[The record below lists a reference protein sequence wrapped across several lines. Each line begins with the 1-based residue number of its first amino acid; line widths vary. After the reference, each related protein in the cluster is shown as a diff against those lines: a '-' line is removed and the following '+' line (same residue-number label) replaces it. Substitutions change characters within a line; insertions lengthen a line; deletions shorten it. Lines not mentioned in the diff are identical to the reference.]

1 MMLFSQINLISM
13 LVIIPILIGTL
24 AGEDYILNGDDVKEK
39 GKYPFM
45 AYVWVDGFMCGGSI
59 LTKRHVL
66 TAQHCLFDDG
76 KELSAT
82 RTSVVVGE
90 LNIRDWV
97 NKGGKQI
104 DVLKFIKH
112 EDYEK
117 NRYGDIWNDIAILY
131 LKE

>member
-66 TAQHCLFDDG
+66 TAQHCLLDNDG
-76 KELSAT
+76 NELSAT
-82 RTSVVVGE
+82 RSSVVVGE
-90 LNIRDWV
+90 INIGDWV
-97 NKGGKQI
+97 NEDI
-104 DVLKFIKH
+104 DVLKFIK
-112 EDYEK
+112 
-117 NRYGDIWNDIAILY
+117 
-131 LKE
+131 